1 MRIGEKKV
9 KEKNQGQPHFNP
21 NRASG
26 IHSTGTATAVRGTA
40 QRLSEVCKSMGVKSI
55 DDIDKRVLDTYM
67 KRYKDASI
75 FTVKREVSS
84 LNKIFSSNYRSAD
97 FGFHQKRSLDCVWH
111 NRGELPKTSTS
122 HLERNQVA
130 LDFIRATGARR
141 CSFERGNICA
151 KNFVWSRDGK
161 ECVGV
166 VLKEKNG
173 LTRTALIIPSE
184 REWIS
189 NLVRTASSP
198 TEVLIPEP
206 DRHAGTH
213 RCRSE
218 YCNTLMEC
226 FARYREEGN
235 TYDPYDGR
243 KFELYIDQEKYDR
256 VLAHSHEYTKGYPTE
271 DLLATSF
278 SMGHGRISVLWS
290 YLR

>member
-1 MRIGEKKV
+1 
-9 KEKNQGQPHFNP
+9 
-21 NRASG
+21 
-26 IHSTGTATAVRGTA
+26 
-40 QRLSEVCKSMGVKSI
+40 MGVKSI
-55 DDIDKRVLDTYM
+55 DDIDKRVLDAYM
-67 KRYKDASI
+67 ERYKDASI

-97 FGFHQKRSLDCVWH
+97 FGFHQKRSLDSVWH

-122 HLERNQVA
+122 HLERNQLA

-189 NLVRTASSP
+189 NLVRNASSP

-226 FARYREEGN
+226 LARYRENGN
-235 TYDPYDGR
+235 TYDPYDSR
-243 KFELYIDQEKYDR
+243 KFELYIDREKYDR
-256 VLAHSHEYTKGYPTE
+256 VLAHSPEYIKGHPTE

-278 SMGHGRISVLWS
+278 SMGHSRIDVLWS